1 MQSNI
6 KGIPMTIELS
16 PSLETRIQELGR
28 ELLAE
33 GRENKPRSF
42 QDELLLTR
50 LMNDESAR
58 TQALRFV
65 DVLPALKADPDL
77 VAHLQQY
84 FEGHTLPVPA
94 PGLAQWAL
102 DRSGK
107 GIPAL
112 LMAKAVRAGARMLA
126 ERFIAGS
133 DVPSVLPKLEALRKD
148 GMGFTLDLLGE
159 TTLSETEA
167 LEFQQRYLVLLRELD
182 GHINKWPLNPKSS
195 QDRPESGPRL
205 HLSIKLSG
213 LYSQMDPVDIDNSVA
228 ILLDRL
234 RPVMQAARKAKA
246 FITVDME
253 HYNFKEITLR
263 VFREI
268 LTEPEFADWPHVG
281 IAMQAYLRDTYK
293 DLEGLIAW
301 VQKRGTPIT
310 VRLVRGAYWDYE
322 TLIAAQNDW
331 PVPVWTTKEDTDRCY
346 ESCLA
351 LLMNNAAHLCTAI
364 ASHNVRSIALA
375 LALAEEN
382 KLTPGQY
389 EFQMLYGMADHL
401 KTTLVERGQH
411 VRVYTPFGDLLPG
424 MAYFVRRLLENTSS
438 QSFVRMSGAEEQ
450 PDDQLLAAPDSAKV
464 PDVSATAPVPGP
476 NGALVN
482 SQGRKPLEQGTKKTA
497 SPNGA
502 TVAHPPRKSGFR
514 SEPLRRFTAPAE
526 RANFQQA
533 IDHVRSQLGRDYPM
547 VINNKPITTKD
558 QIISTNPARNGQIVG
573 RVASAG
579 QADVHAAIAAA
590 KAAQIEWANLPANER
605 AEFLFRAA
613 DDMRSRRDLLS
624 AWQVFEVGKPWRE
637 ADGDVVEAIDFLN
650 YYGHEMLRLSAGVG
664 MNRPG
669 ETNHYQYEPRGVVA
683 VISPW
688 NFPLAILTGMVAAAV
703 VAGNTVV
710 MKPAPQSPITG
721 YFLMDTFMRIGLPPG
736 VVNFLP
742 GGDEAG
748 AELVKHPDI
757 AVIAF
762 TGSQSVGC
770 KINEVAAHV
779 PPGQDHLKRVIAE
792 LGGKNAIIVDSSAD
806 LDDAVAGTVASAFGY
821 AGQKCSAASRVIVLE
836 EIYDVF
842 LKRVIEA
849 ADSIRLGLPEDPGT
863 LVGPVID
870 PAARDRIA
878 AAIAAGK
885 SQARCALTRDISTFT
900 GSYIGPTIFADVDPA
915 SPLAQDEFF
924 GPVLAVIK
932 ARDFSH
938 ALQIA
943 NGTRY
948 ALTGGLFS
956 RSPANLARARREFRV
971 GNLYLNRRITGAV
984 VGHQPFGGMKMSGVG
999 SKAGG
1004 PDYLLQF
1011 MEPKTITENTLRR
1024 GFAPTEE
1031 SK

>member
-1 MQSNI
+1 
-6 KGIPMTIELS
+6 MTVEKTG
-16 PSLETRIQELGR
+16 PLEGRVQELGR
-28 ELLAE
+28 QLLAE
-33 GRENKPRSF
+33 GRRHKPHSF
-42 QDELLLTR
+42 PDELLLTR
-50 LMNDESAR
+50 LMNDDAAR

-77 VAHLQQY
+77 IAHLQQY
-84 FEGHTLPVPA
+84 FAGQTLPVPA
-94 PGLAQWAL
+94 AGLAQWTL
-102 DRSGK
+102 DHSGK
-107 GIPAL
+107 GLPAL
-112 LMAKAVRAGARMLA
+112 LVAKAVRAGARLLA
-126 ERFIAGS
+126 ERFIAGH
-133 DVPSVLPKLEALRKD
+133 DVPSVLPRLEALRKAN
-148 GMGFTLDLLGE
+148 MGFTLDLLGE
-159 TTLSETEA
+159 TTLSEAEA
-167 LEFQQRYLVLLRELD
+167 IAFQRRYLALLHDLD
-182 GHINKWPLNPKSS
+182 GPINRWPLHPIVSADLADH
-195 QDRPESGPRL
+195 QPRL

-213 LYSQMDPVDIDNSVA
+213 LYSQMDPAAMDDGVA
-228 ILLDRL
+228 ILLERL
-234 RPVMQAARKAKA
+234 RPVLRAARKVRA

-253 HYNFKEITLR
+253 HYNFKEMTLR
-263 VFREI
+263 VFRQI
-268 LTEPEFADWPHVG
+268 LSEPEFADWPHAG
-281 IAMQAYLRDTYK
+281 IAMQAYLRDTYE
-293 DLEGLIAW
+293 DIEELIAW
-301 VQKRGTPIT
+301 ARKRGTPVT

-322 TLIAAQNDW
+322 TLIAAQNHW
-331 PVPVWTTKEDTDRCY
+331 PVPVWTSKDQTDRSY
-346 ESCLA
+346 ESCLE
-351 LLMNNAAHLCTAI
+351 LLMKNSDCVATAI
-364 ASHNVRSIALA
+364 ATHNVRSMALG

-382 KLTPGQY
+382 KLTPAQY

-401 KTTLVERGQH
+401 KTTLAERGQR

-450 PDDQLLAAPDSAKV
+450 PDDQLLAAPDRATISDV
-464 PDVSATAPVPGP
+464 PETAPVPG
-476 NGALVN
+476 
-482 SQGRKPLEQGTKKTA
+482 S
-497 SPNGA
+497 NGA
-502 TVAHPPRKSGFR
+502 TVTKTPRKNIFR
-514 SEPLRRFTAPAE
+514 NEPLRRFTAPAE
-526 RANFQQA
+526 RANFQRA
-533 IDHVRSQLGRDYPM
+533 IDRVRGQLGRDYPM
-547 VINNKPITTKD
+547 IIDNKPVATKD

-573 RVASAG
+573 RVASAAP
-579 QADVHAAIAAA
+579 ADVRAAIAAA
-590 KAAQIEWANLPANER
+590 KAAQIHWANVPVHQR
-605 AEFLFRAA
+605 ADFLFRAA

-637 ADGDVVEAIDFLN
+637 ADGDVVEALDFLN
-650 YYGHEMLRLSAGVG
+650 YYGHEMLRLAAGVA

-683 VISPW
+683 VIAPW

-703 VAGNTVV
+703 VTGNTVV
-710 MKPAPQSPITG
+710 MKPAPQSSITG
-721 YFLMDTFMRIGLPPG
+721 FFLMDTFMRIGLPAG
-736 VVNFLP
+736 IVNFLP

-779 PPGQDHLKRVIAE
+779 PAGQDHLKRVIAE
-792 LGGKNAIIVDSSAD
+792 LGGKNAIIVDSDAD

-821 AGQKCSAASRVIVLE
+821 AGQKCSAASQVIVLDE
-836 EIYDVF
+836 VYDVF
-842 LKRVIEA
+842 LKRLIEA
-849 ADSIRLGLPEDPGT
+849 ANSITIGLPEQPGT
-863 LVGPVID
+863 MVGPVID
-870 PAARDRIA
+870 TAARDHLA
-878 AAIAAGK
+878 AAIAAAKGESESAGVPRVHRAVRGGPVPTPATAEPT
-885 SQARCALTRDISTFT
+885 SQSPARCVLQRDISAFD
-900 GSYIGPTIFADVDPA
+900 GSYIGPTIFADVDPTN
-915 SPLAQDEFF
+915 PLAQDELF

-948 ALTGGLFS
+948 ALTGGVFS

-1031 SK
+1031 EK